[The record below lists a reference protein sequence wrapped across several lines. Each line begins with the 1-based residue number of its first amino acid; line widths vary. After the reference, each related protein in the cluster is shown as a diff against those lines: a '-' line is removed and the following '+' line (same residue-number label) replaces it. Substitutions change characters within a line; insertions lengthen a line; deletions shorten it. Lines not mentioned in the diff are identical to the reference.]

1 MEMCCFPSSAAPAL
15 YDAKRPL
22 ALLFGL
28 VFQWAEVN
36 FIHKARAT
44 AAAGAF
50 VLPETSASFLSLC
63 RDSVWLPCGAG
74 GEGWASAGRLPAP
87 PYRDRQRADA
97 CQAEREEEPGVW
109 QQPRAEHTNTHTG
122 KISKTSQP
130 HLLRLVTGSTP
141 TNNYLVTK
149 IRRWVEGV

>member
-1 MEMCCFPSSAAPAL
+1 MQSGPWLYCLGSCFNGQRLISFTKPGPRLRQELLCCPRRRPPFFLSAEIVCGCRAGL
-15 YDAKRPL
+15 VEKDGLPL
-22 ALLFGL
+22 AG
-28 VFQWAEVN
+28 FQ
-36 FIHKARAT
+36 
-44 AAAGAF
+44 
-50 VLPETSASFLSLC
+50 P
-63 RDSVWLPCGAG
+63 
-74 GEGWASAGRLPAP
+74 P